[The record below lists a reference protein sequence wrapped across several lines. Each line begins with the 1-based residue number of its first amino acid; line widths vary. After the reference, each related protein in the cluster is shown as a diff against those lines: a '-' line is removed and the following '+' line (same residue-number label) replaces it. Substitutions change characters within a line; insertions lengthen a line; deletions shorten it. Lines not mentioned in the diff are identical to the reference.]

1 MFEKR
6 FGGLSMNARHGKAEL
21 AAATLADA
29 RWARVL
35 AKDRAADGSF
45 FYGVHST
52 GVYCRPSCAARP
64 ARPENVSFH
73 ETADAAEQAGF
84 RPCKRCKPD
93 QLGRHEEQADLIAQA
108 CSIIEQAEVV
118 PGMEQVAAQLGMSV
132 SHFHRLF
139 KQQTG
144 LTPRSYAR
152 AGRARRMR
160 EQLSAGNAVG
170 AAIYEAGYQSA
181 SRFYETAD
189 AVLGMT
195 ASNWQAGGAG
205 VEIRF
210 AVGQCALGAI
220 LVAHSGRGVCAILI
234 GDEPQSL
241 VDDLQD
247 RFRQASL
254 IGGDADFEQ
263 WVARVVAMVERP
275 GQGLALP
282 LDVRGTAFQQS
293 VWQALREIAP
303 GQTVTYAELARRI
316 GAPGAVR
323 AVGSACGANP
333 VAIAIP
339 CHRVV
344 RSDGGLSGYRWGIE
358 RKRALIALEANQAAQ
373 GESE

>member
-1 MFEKR
+1 
-6 FGGLSMNARHGKAEL
+6 MNARDDKTER

-29 RWARVL
+29 RWARVM
-35 AKDRAADGSF
+35 AKDRSADGSF
-45 FYGVHST
+45 LYGVHST

-64 ARPENVSFH
+64 ARPENVRFY
-73 ETADAAEQAGF
+73 ETTEAAEQAGL

-93 QLGRHEEQADLIAQA
+93 QLGHDAQQADLIAQA
-108 CSIIEQAEVV
+108 CRIIDQAEIV
-118 PGMEQVAAQLGMSV
+118 PGTEGLAAQLGMSA

-144 LTPRSYAR
+144 LTPRGYAR
-152 AGRARRMR
+152 ARRAQRLR
-160 EQLSAGNAVG
+160 EQLDAGHAVG

-181 SRFYETAD
+181 SRFYESAD

-195 ASNWQAGGAG
+195 ASDWQAGGAG

-220 LVAHSGRGVCAILI
+220 LVAHSGRGVCAVLI
-234 GDEPQSL
+234 GDEPQAL

-247 RFRQASL
+247 RFRQARL
-254 IGGDADFEQ
+254 IGGDAGFEQ
-263 WVARVVAMVERP
+263 WVARVVAMVEAP
-275 GQGLALP
+275 AQGLTLP
-282 LDVRGTAFQQS
+282 LDVRGTAFQHR
-293 VWQALREIAP
+293 VWQALRDIPP
-303 GQTVTYAELARRI
+303 GQTVTYAELARRV

-358 RKRALIALEANQAAQ
+358 RKRALIALEANQARQA
-373 GESE
+373 ESE